1 MFSSKIDLSRYENE
15 EPVYN
20 GSVQQLYNCSEYP
33 EYMVCR
39 TTSGGSVFDVG
50 TIFSIPG
57 SDTSRTAIRHS
68 IYTLLGS
75 KEEWAGIKKDLP
87 GMFAGNEEFL
97 NFLQGRLLDRYA
109 ESGADTHH
117 AGMIDGQTGEVL
129 GNSFPSAPS
138 PFVMV
143 KKYKVMKPRRLR
155 HFANNLWDY
164 SQYSS
169 ADRYVVP
176 LENIVRFGVVP
187 GSSVYRK
194 YSGMDEKS
202 RKGYL
207 AELGLKEEMVPWSP
221 FSVPTVDFTT
231 KYEPEDR
238 NLSLQEALYIC
249 GGGGETLLDVIRMSI
264 LGSVLVHRYFGRL
277 GLFLWDL
284 KWEIARDGDR
294 LVFVDT
300 IDTDSIRVTT
310 EVVHRDRSYYV
321 SINKQSM
328 RDYYKIMHPK
338 WFEATR
344 EAKKEAAVSGQ
355 SFLVHLKEGQEKG
368 YYPVTPVV
376 DGRFISLQED
386 KFNALV
392 SYIYGQSSAPDT
404 NEKIKSIALN
414 EIQYYEENSTLED
427 YFRLNGAGA

>member
-1 MFSSKIDLSRYENE
+1 LFKSKVDLSRYAKEK
-15 EPVYN
+15 PVYN
-20 GSVQQLYNCSEYP
+20 GSVQQLYHCSEYP

-87 GMFAGNEEFL
+87 GMFGENEEFL
-97 NFLQGRLLDRYA
+97 NFLHGRLLDRYA

-117 AGMIDGQTGEVL
+117 AGMIDGETGEVL
-129 GNSFPSAPS
+129 GDSFPASPS
-138 PFVMV
+138 PYVLV
-143 KKYKVMKPRRLR
+143 KKYNVMKPRRIR
-155 HFANNLWDY
+155 HFTNNLWDY
-164 SQYSS
+164 SQFSN

-194 YSGMDEKS
+194 YAGMSEKD
-202 RKGYL
+202 RKCYL
-207 AELGLKEEMVPWSP
+207 DELGLTGEMVPWLP

-249 GGGGETLLDVIRMSI
+249 GGGGETLLDIIRMSI

-310 EVVHRDRSYYV
+310 EVIYRGRTFYV

-344 EAKKEAAVSGQ
+344 EAKKEAAVSGT
-355 SFLVHLKEGQEKG
+355 SFLIHLKDGQDKG
-368 YYPVTPVV
+368 RYPVTPEV

-392 SYIYGQSSAPDT
+392 SYIYGHHSAGAT
-404 NEKIKSIALN
+404 MEKLKSIALK
-414 EIQYYEENSTLED
+414 EIQYYEENGALEE